1 MEERVRNIVIT
12 ERQNVETVV
21 EKNTSHEHVNLHR
34 RRLII
39 LQEKK
44 SQKAHFLEENIYEE
58 YIVSIDI
65 QKPRPRTV
73 SKEIIWTEPRVNGL
87 NLKME
92 FDTEY
97 ALSIIS

>member
-34 RRLII
+34 RYSSGK
-39 LQEKK
+39 KK
-44 SQKAHFLEENIYEE
+44 SQKAHFLEENTYEE

-65 QKPRPRTV
+65 QKPRPRKV

>member
-12 ERQNVETVV
+12 ERQNVETGRK
-21 EKNTSHEHVNLHR
+21 EHIARACQSTSKKINYSSGK
-34 RRLII
+34 
-39 LQEKK
+39 KK
-44 SQKAHFLEENIYEE
+44 SQKAHFLEENTYEE

-65 QKPRPRTV
+65 QKPRTRKV